1 VLQREEAS
9 EEMWD
14 FIPLQRWAR
23 LNMMIAGLSFEQFLV
38 QRIYKSNVQ
47 ALTLVTHE
55 LSAGCG
61 LPADMTSG
69 YRNSKVWR
77 RARESCKRFMHLG
90 SHDRLVLRRYAV
102 GSSIEEGKAEKSE
115 RILYSSQSQPLRY
128 RTHRTSPQI
137 STFPSHNNTP
147 SVPHPQPL
155 ASITHFPH
163 PFGFTNFPHSLCSG
177 HPASPSDPGIGFVA
191 RIPLPTRRH
200 CLYPSRANIAGSVG
214 RNGGRAGGRRKY
226 GMI

>member
-1 VLQREEAS
+1 MLCHIHESDIQTLMLVLRVGRGVRSRGGHGVCVS
-9 EEMWD
+9 E
-14 FIPLQRWAR
+14 I
-23 LNMMIAGLSFEQFLV
+23 LNVGGGQGNLE
-38 QRIYKSNVQ
+38 
-47 ALTLVTHE
+47 
-55 LSAGCG
+55 
-61 LPADMTSG
+61 
-69 YRNSKVWR
+69 
-77 RARESCKRFMHLG
+77 RESC
-90 SHDRLVLRRYAV
+90 SYDRLVLRRYAV
-102 GSSIEEGKAEKSE
+102 ESSIEEGKAEISE

-147 SVPHPQPL
+147 SVPHPEPL